1 MNKQNLKKIEFS
13 AISPTADK
21 QPLQVSTH
29 LLDFPRKQVT
39 IATPES
45 YVMLLDYY

>member
-1 MNKQNLKKIEFS
+1 MNKQTFKKIGCS
-13 AISPTADK
+13 AVSPTADK

-39 IATPES
+39 IATPKS
-45 YVMLLDYY
+45 YAILLDYY